1 MTSAVTENFTEII
14 SEEAFLP
21 LVEKHA
27 QSFLNLHYV
36 LEKNG
41 NSRSRKFYAYLAAEA
56 DDLESFLDDHGARE
70 NRRWHFFVELVASVR
85 NLSTVAFI
93 LKHVAGRYPTYAV
106 LTADQSRLNADALH
120 ILDLFG
126 KATLSLLE
134 MAGEEANLLGM
145 HLSGELSPIQFGNNG
160 YRQKRLPNTMD
171 EDGNGDALMIAGKLA
186 SKYLNIH
193 DDFESLKWRPLI
205 DAEDLLERIPWHI
218 SEESAREIGSRL
230 HNLQSIY
237 DHHLRHSHLEIQDS
251 HLKTF
256 RACITVPLH
265 LLRIVEL
272 LSHFYQRH
280 ILVDRGMDAPRRIS
294 AVMEEHGVVEKAL
307 RFSLLVSGWRLDMG
321 KEIAKSLLEQYTVT
335 DMIEL
340 HVPKGHGFHMRPA
353 TLVAKVAQHYGT
365 TLLLY
370 VDGQEF
376 DAHSVLSLN
385 IAGGYISKER
395 FKTIRFKGDVRA
407 LGALKVLAEHNY
419 GEDEKG
425 NPIPLPERLLH
436 ILH

>member
-1 MTSAVTENFTEII
+1 MTSSLTENFTEII

-27 QSFLNLHYV
+27 QSFLNLYYL

-41 NSRSRKFYAYLAAEA
+41 NSRSRKFHAYLAAEA

-85 NLSTVAFI
+85 NLSTVCFI
-93 LKHVAGRYPTYAV
+93 LKHVAGRYPTHAV
-106 LTADQSRLNADALH
+106 QAADQPLLNADALQ
-120 ILDLFG
+120 ILNLFG
-126 KATLSLLE
+126 KAILSLLE
-134 MAGEEANLLGM
+134 MAREEAKLLGM
-145 HLSGELSPIQFGNNG
+145 RLPREPFPIQFGNNG

-171 EDGNGDALMIAGKLA
+171 EDGNGDALMIVGKLA
-186 SKYLNIH
+186 SKYLTIH
-193 DDFESLKWRPLI
+193 DDFESLKWRTLI
-205 DAEDLLERIPWHI
+205 EAEDLLERIPWQI

-251 HLKTF
+251 QLKSF
-256 RACITVPLH
+256 RACITIPLH
-265 LLRIVEL
+265 LLRVVEL

-280 ILVDRGMDAPRRIS
+280 ILVNRGLYASKKIS
-294 AVMEEHGVVEKAL
+294 AVIEEHGVVEKAL
-307 RFSLLVSGWRLDMG
+307 RFCLLVSGWRLDMG
-321 KEIAKSLLEQYTVT
+321 KEIAKLLLEQYTVT

-340 HVPKGHGFHMRPA
+340 HVPRGHGFHMRPA

-385 IAGGYISKER
+385 IAGGYISRER

-425 NPIPLPERLLH
+425 NPVPLPERLSH

>member
-1 MTSAVTENFTEII
+1 MSSLITENFTEVI

-21 LVEKHA
+21 LIEKHA
-27 QSFLNLHYV
+27 QSFLSLYHV

-41 NSRSRKFYAYLAAEA
+41 NSRSRKFHAYLAAEA

-70 NRRWHFFVELVASVR
+70 NRTWHFFAELVASVR
-85 NLSTVAFI
+85 NLSTVSFI
-93 LKHVAGRYPTYAV
+93 LKHVAGRYPDYAIG
-106 LTADQSRLNADALH
+106 TADQSPLNSDALP
-120 ILDLFG
+120 IL
-126 KATLSLLE
+126 
-134 MAGEEANLLGM
+134 NLLGKTT
-145 HLSGELSPIQFGNNG
+145 LSFLKMAREEAVRLGLHFPERVSPIQFGNNG

-171 EDGNGDALMIAGKLA
+171 EDGAGDASMIAGKIA

-193 DDFESLKWRPLI
+193 DDFASLKWRQLG
-205 DAEDLLERIPWHI
+205 DADDLLQKIPWQI
-218 SEESAREIGSRL
+218 SEETAREIGARL

-237 DHHLRHSHLEIQDS
+237 DHHLRYSHLEIQDDR
-251 HLKTF
+251 LKSF
-256 RACITVPLH
+256 RACITIPLH

-280 ILVDRGMDAPRRIS
+280 ILVNRGLDAPEKILS
-294 AVMEEHGVVEKAL
+294 VIEEHGAVEKAL
-307 RFSLLVSGWRLDMG
+307 RFSLLVSGWRLDLG
-321 KEIAKSLLEQYTVT
+321 KALAKSLLEQYTVT

-385 IAGGYISKER
+385 IAGGYISRER

-407 LGALKVLAEHNY
+407 LGALKVLAEYNY

-425 NPIPLPERLLH
+425 NPVPLPERLSH